1 MIEEAS
7 REMNK
12 TLGRALF
19 PLILIVLPPVFAQ
32 EPAKPPPSPALKLT
46 FTERIRQESWDNTL
60 SLDEAAPDSTAYVR
74 FRTSLLAQWRPADR
88 FELAVRLTNE
98 NRYYISPKQDARIG
112 KNYDLNEVFFDYLY
126 VHWKNPGGLPFSL
139 KLGRQDLMLGEGF
152 VIFDGGPLDGS
163 RSAYFNAARL
173 DYFINDR
180 NSIMLFFCRQ
190 PATDIWLPVINDSG
204 QKMVE
209 QDEQGF
215 GAYYSGTLR
224 DFKIEGYLFRKNIF
238 ATGELPSSDYN
249 VLGGRAAVPLTDGLS
264 LTAEG
269 ALQSGKI
276 EARSRHGLG
285 GYLHLDA
292 QTRLRFPFPSVV
304 TLGSFYLS
312 GDDPATPDVYEGW
325 ESSFSRWPKWSESL
339 IYLQAR
345 ETRPADWTNI
355 FSFYANLAF
364 MPAEKARLDLAWHH
378 LGAPKTTLPSPL
390 LSGGGKDRGDLIIA
404 KLTYDLNSHISGHF
418 LWEHFLPGDFYYD
431 GARAYAWVRFELMF
445 RY

>member
-1 MIEEAS
+1 MMK
-7 REMNK
+7 R
-12 TLGRALF
+12 LGRALF
-19 PLILIVLPPVFAQ
+19 PFILIVLPPVFAQ
-32 EPAKPPPSPALKLT
+32 ESGTPPSSPAFKLT

-74 FRTSLLAQWRPADR
+74 FRTSLLAQWRPAQC
-88 FELAVRLTNE
+88 FELAVRLSNE
-98 NRYYISPKQDARIG
+98 NRYSISPKQEVRLG
-112 KNYDLNEVFFDYLY
+112 KNYDLNEIFLDYLY
-126 VHWKNPGGLPFSL
+126 LHWKNPGGLPFSL

-152 VIFDGGPLDGS
+152 LIFDGGPLDGS

-190 PATDIWLPVINDSG
+190 PSTDIWLPVINDSG

-215 GAYYSGTLR
+215 GAYYSGALR
-224 DFKIEGYLFRKNIF
+224 TIKVEGYLFRKNIF
-238 ATGELPSSDYN
+238 ASGEFPSSDYN
-249 VLGGRAAVPLTDGLS
+249 VLGARAIVPLADGLS
-264 LTAEG
+264 LTTEG

-276 EARSRHGLG
+276 EARPRRGLG
-285 GYLHLDA
+285 GYFHLDG
-292 QTRLRFPFPSVV
+292 QTRLRFPLPSLI
-304 TLGSFYLS
+304 TFGSFYLS
-312 GDDPATPDVYEGW
+312 GDNPATTDAYEGW
-325 ESSFSRWPKWSESL
+325 EASFSRWPKWSESL

-355 FSFYANLAF
+355 FSLYGNLGF
-364 MPAEKARLDLAWHH
+364 TPAERARIDLIWHH
-378 LGAPKTTLPSPL
+378 LWAPKMTAPSPL
-390 LSGGGKDRGDLIIA
+390 LSGSGKERGDLIIA
-404 KLTYDLNSHISGHF
+404 KLTYELNSHISGHF
-418 LWEHFLPGDFYYD
+418 LWEHFLPGDFYFD